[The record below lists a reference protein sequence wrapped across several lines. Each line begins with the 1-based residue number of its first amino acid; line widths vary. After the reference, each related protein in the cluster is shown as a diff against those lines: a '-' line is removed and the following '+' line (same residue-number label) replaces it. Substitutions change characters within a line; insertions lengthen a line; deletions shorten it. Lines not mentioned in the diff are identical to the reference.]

1 MNQALHA
8 FADAPQSANPLRHWY
23 ALLDHIPTGVYIC
36 DHDGAILRYNARATE
51 IWGWSP
57 APGDESVRYGG
68 QLRTFDTNGQL
79 LDPSDWPV
87 ACVLRTGIPAR
98 GREIICERR
107 DGVRLC
113 VLVNADPLFDENG
126 ALIGAVNCIQDITAQ
141 KRTEM
146 REAQDKRMLEAVI
159 ATTPECI
166 KLVAADGTLLQIN
179 AAGCDIVGAPAE
191 RLVGASIFDVIAP
204 EHRDQWRE
212 NHARVCTGEKLSWEF
227 DLISAQGRRHMET
240 HAAPL
245 PMPDGT
251 IAHLAVTRDVTCR
264 KAQDHALHEQKQH
277 LQDLLESLPAAV
289 YTTDAEGRITFFN
302 QAAVDMAGRV
312 PRLGEDL
319 WCVTW
324 KLYKPDGTPLPHDEC
339 PMAIALKEN
348 RAVRGE
354 EAVAERPDGTR
365 VPFIP
370 YPTPLRDADGNL
382 VGAINMLVD
391 VSERKQAEYQ
401 QRILL
406 DELNHRVKNNLQMLH
421 SLVRTAQRESN
432 NDEAKSVLE
441 EAAHRIGA
449 IAAAQRVLYSAESAT
464 SFSANEFLQAVC
476 HAAQQAFAG
485 DVEIHVAPNDGELSN
500 EISMPLALILNELLT
515 NAVKHG
521 LNGRRRGTI
530 KVQLTRTG
538 DHFNLMV
545 EDDGAGFELRPSS
558 RRSSGLG
565 LVTGLA
571 RQLGGTFEVQRP
583 AGARCIVSFPG
594 NRNVLH

>member
-8 FADAPQSANPLRHWY
+8 FADAPQSANLLRHWY

-36 DHDGAILRYNARATE
+36 DHDGAIVRYNARATE

-57 APGDESVRYGG
+57 AFGDDSVRYGG
-68 QLRTFDTNGQL
+68 QLRSFDTAGQL

-87 ACVLRTGIPAR
+87 AVVLRTGIPAR
-98 GREIICERR
+98 GREIIFERR

-126 ALIGAVNCIQDITAQ
+126 ALIGAVNCIQDITSQ
-141 KRTEM
+141 KRAEL
-146 REAQDKRMLEAVI
+146 REAQDKRMLEAII
-159 ATTPECI
+159 ATTPDCI
-166 KLVAADGTLLQIN
+166 KLVAKDGTLLQMN
-179 AAGCDIVGAPAE
+179 AAGCDIIGAPAQ
-191 RLVGASIFDVIAP
+191 RLVGTPIFDVIAP

-212 NHARVCTGEKLSWEF
+212 NHTRVCAGEKLSWEF
-227 DLISAQGRRHMET
+227 DLIGAQGRRHMET

-251 IAHLAVTRDVTCR
+251 VAHLAVTRDVTCR
-264 KAQDHALHEQKQH
+264 KAQDHALREQKQR

-302 QAAVDMAGRV
+302 QAAADMAGRV

-370 YPTPLRDADGNL
+370 YPTPLRDVDGNL

-401 QRILL
+401 QRMLL

-421 SLVRTAQRESN
+421 SLLRTAQRESD

-441 EAAHRIGA
+441 DAAHRIGA
-449 IAAAQRVLYSAESAT
+449 IAAAQRVLYSAQSAT

-485 DVEIHVAPNDGELSN
+485 EMEIHVAPSDGELSN

-521 LNGRRRGTI
+521 LNGRQRGTV

-538 DHFNLMV
+538 DHFDLMV

-583 AGARCIVSFPG
+583 AGARCLISFPG

>member
-8 FADAPQSANPLRHWY
+8 FADAPQSANLLRHWY

-36 DHDGAILRYNARATE
+36 DHDGAIVRYNARATE

-57 APGDESVRYGG
+57 APGDDSVRYGG
-68 QLRTFDTNGQL
+68 QLRSFDTTGQL

-87 ACVLRTGIPAR
+87 AVVLRTGIPAR
-98 GREIICERR
+98 GREIIFERR

-126 ALIGAVNCIQDITAQ
+126 ALIGAVNCIQDITSR
-141 KRTEM
+141 KRAEL
-146 REAQDKRMLEAVI
+146 REAQDKRMLEAII
-159 ATTPECI
+159 ATTPDCI
-166 KLVAADGTLLQIN
+166 KLVAKDGTLLQMN
-179 AAGCDIVGAPAE
+179 AAGCDIIGAPAQ
-191 RLVGASIFDVIAP
+191 RLVGTPIFDVIAP

-212 NHARVCTGEKLSWEF
+212 NHARVCAGEKLSWEF
-227 DLISAQGRRHMET
+227 DLIGAQGRRHMET

-251 IAHLAVTRDVTCR
+251 VAHLAVTRDVTCR
-264 KAQDHALHEQKQH
+264 KAQDHALREQKQR

-302 QAAVDMAGRV
+302 QAAADMAGRV

-370 YPTPLRDADGNL
+370 YPTPLRDVDGNL

-401 QRILL
+401 QRMLL

-421 SLVRTAQRESN
+421 SLLRTAQRESD

-441 EAAHRIGA
+441 DAAHRIGA
-449 IAAAQRVLYSAESAT
+449 IAAAQRVLYSAQSAT

-485 DVEIHVAPNDGELSN
+485 EMEIHVAPSDGELSN

-521 LNGRRRGTI
+521 LNGRQRGTV

-538 DHFNLMV
+538 DHFDLMV

-583 AGARCIVSFPG
+583 AGARCLISFPG

>member
-1 MNQALHA
+1 MNKALHA
-8 FADAPQSANPLRHWY
+8 FAEAPQSANLLRHWY

-36 DHDGAILRYNARATE
+36 NLDGVIVRYNARAAE

-57 APGDESVRYGG
+57 APGDDSARYGG
-68 QLRTFDTNGQL
+68 QFRSFELTGQL
-79 LDPSDWPV
+79 LEPSDWPV
-87 ACVLRTGIPAR
+87 AVVLRTGVPAR
-98 GREIICERR
+98 GREIIFERR
-107 DGVRLC
+107 DGIRLC
-113 VLVNADPLFDENG
+113 ILVDADPLFDENG
-126 ALIGAVNCIQDITAQ
+126 VLIGAVNCIQDITAQ
-141 KRTEM
+141 KRAEM
-146 REAQDKRMLEAVI
+146 REAQDKRMIEAII
-159 ATTPECI
+159 ATTPESI
-166 KLVAADGTLLQIN
+166 KLVAADGTLLQMN
-179 AAGCDIVGAPAE
+179 AAGSDMIGLPAARLIGAP
-191 RLVGASIFDVIAP
+191 IFDVIAP
-204 EHRDQWRE
+204 EHRNEWRD
-212 NHARVCTGEKLSWEF
+212 NHARVCAGEKLSWEF
-227 DLISAQGRRHMET
+227 DLLCAQGRRHMET

-245 PMPDGT
+245 TMPDGAT
-251 IAHLAVTRDVTCR
+251 ANLAVTRDVTLR
-264 KAQDHALHEQKQH
+264 KEQDQALRDQKQR
-277 LQDLLESLPAAV
+277 LQALLESLPAAV
-289 YTTDAEGRITFFN
+289 YTTDAQGRITFFN

-312 PRLGEDL
+312 PRLGEDQ

-324 KLYKPDGTPLPHDEC
+324 KLYKSDGTPLPHDEC
-339 PMAIALKEN
+339 PMAVALKEN

-382 VGAINMLVD
+382 IGAINMLVD

-421 SLVRTAQRESN
+421 SLLRTAQRESN
-432 NDEAKSVLE
+432 NDEARAVLE
-441 EAAHRIGA
+441 GAAHRIGA
-449 IAAAQRVLYSAESAT
+449 IAAAQRVLYGAQSAS

-485 DVEIHVAPNDGELSN
+485 DVEIEVAPSDGELSN

-521 LNGRRRGTI
+521 RNGRRRGAV
-530 KVQLTRTG
+530 KVQLTRSG
-538 DHFNLMV
+538 EHFDLMV

-558 RRSSGLG
+558 RRSSGIG

-571 RQLGGTFEVQRP
+571 RQLGGTFEVQRT
-583 AGARCIVSFPG
+583 AGARCVVSFPE

>member
-1 MNQALHA
+1 M
-8 FADAPQSANPLRHWY
+8 
-23 ALLDHIPTGVYIC
+23 
-36 DHDGAILRYNARATE
+36 
-51 IWGWSP
+51 
-57 APGDESVRYGG
+57 
-68 QLRTFDTNGQL
+68 
-79 LDPSDWPV
+79 
-87 ACVLRTGIPAR
+87 VLRIGIPVR
-98 GREIICERR
+98 GREIIFERR
-107 DGVRLC
+107 DGVRLYI
-113 VLVNADPLFDENG
+113 LVNADPLFDENG

-141 KRTEM
+141 KRAEM
-146 REAQDKRMLEAVI
+146 REAQDKRTLEAVI
-159 ATTPECI
+159 ETTPDCI
-166 KLVAADGTLLQIN
+166 KLVAADGTLLQMN
-179 AAGCDIVGAPAE
+179 AAGCDLIGAPAE
-191 RLVGASIFDVIAP
+191 RLIGASIFNVIAP
-204 EHRDQWRE
+204 ENRDHWRE
-212 NHARVCTGEKLSWEF
+212 NHARVCAGEKLSWEF
-227 DLISAQGRRHMET
+227 DLIGAQGRRHMET

-245 PMPDGT
+245 PMPDGS
-251 IAHLAVTRDVTCR
+251 IAHLAVTRDVTSH
-264 KAQDHALHEQKQH
+264 KVHETALHEQKQH

-289 YTTDAEGRITFFN
+289 YTTDADGRITFFN
-302 QAAVDMAGRV
+302 QAAVDMAGHM
-312 PRLGEDL
+312 PRLGEDQ

-432 NDEAKSVLE
+432 NEEAKSVLE
-441 EAAHRIGA
+441 DAAHRIGA

-485 DVEIHVAPNDGELSN
+485 DVKIHVAASDGELLN
-500 EISMPLALILNELLT
+500 ETSMPLALILNELLT
-515 NAVKHG
+515 NAVRHG
-521 LNGRRRGTI
+521 LNGRRHGI
-530 KVQLTRTG
+530 VKVQLARSG
-538 DHFNLMV
+538 DRFDLTV

-565 LVTGLA
+565 LVAGLA

-583 AGARCIVSFPG
+583 AGARCLVSFPG